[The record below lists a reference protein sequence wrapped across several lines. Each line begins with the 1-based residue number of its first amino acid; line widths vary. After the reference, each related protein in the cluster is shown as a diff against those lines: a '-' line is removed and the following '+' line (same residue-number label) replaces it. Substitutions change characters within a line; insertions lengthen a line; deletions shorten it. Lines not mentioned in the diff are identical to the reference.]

1 MSYINEALSIPSAQV
16 FNESSF
22 AVVVLQEQE
31 VLDTDPISCRESALH
46 H

>member
-1 MSYINEALSIPSAQV
+1 MSYINEALFVPAAQV

-31 VLDTDPISCRESALH
+31 VLDTNPISC
-46 H
+46 